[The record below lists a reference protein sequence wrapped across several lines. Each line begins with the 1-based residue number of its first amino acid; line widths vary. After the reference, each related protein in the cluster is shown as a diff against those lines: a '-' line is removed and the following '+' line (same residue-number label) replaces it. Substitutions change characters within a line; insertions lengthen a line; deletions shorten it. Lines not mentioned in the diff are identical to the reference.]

1 MYAPKE
7 TKVAFQNHLNSMQSH
22 LFVLVIIFHPFLL
35 PLTAKPG
42 ENGAGSRGAGRLYWP
57 AASALTARLRR
68 LITAYQRTHKREQL
82 RQEAMARPDGRRRRR
97 PREHLF
103 SMVTDGG
110 GAYVQEDGAFMAEGS
125 PYMAKGGAFIP
136 EATVLPAEGGAAF
149 KERRQRYKSLM
160 TDAVQDKPY

>member
-1 MYAPKE
+1 
-7 TKVAFQNHLNSMQSH
+7 MQSH
-22 LFVLVIIFHPFLL
+22 LFVLVLIFHPFLL

-82 RQEAMARPDGRRRRR
+82 RQEAMARPDGRRRR

-125 PYMAKGGAFIP
+125 PYMAKGGAFMP
-136 EATVLPAEGGAAF
+136 EATGLPAAF
-149 KERRQRYKSLM
+149 KERRQRYRSLM
-160 TDAVQDKPY
+160 TDAVQDKQYEQFMMTCV